1 MIAVFDIGTSAIK
14 CVILDNTQSVI
25 YTAKK
30 EITTLYKEHFVEQN
44 PDEWYEIFCSILDEF
59 NIKTQNIEHIH
70 SIIFSG
76 HMQDLIC
83 VDNNGNSV
91 RDVIMYN
98 DQRGAAYSHIIPHII
113 ALKTTVGMNGTIPL
127 AKLLWLKEHEE
138 LHYKNTYKVLNSAK
152 DYIIS
157 KLTGK
162 YISDVTSLSTSGML
176 DIKKKQYVE
185 EISSLGIDVSIL
197 PDIYYA
203 DEVVGTVTPTAS
215 EQTLLSQNVKV
226 YAGCGDAGATTLASG
241 IINSGE
247 LNINLGTSGWIAT
260 ISDTTRDGVFNLAA
274 IHRDRYINVIPI
286 LNAASVHK
294 WISHLLFE
302 HDVHRYDTLHSLLS
316 SDADIKTS
324 LLCLPYLVGERFP
337 VADNSIRGSFI
348 GLDGKTTQRDLAL
361 SALEGVAF
369 SLRQGLEKLNVIPK
383 KYLSLEEGQ
392 KKTSGIKYLP
402 TSLKTTITVFPD
414 SEYLPS
420 IALAS
425 CVLLNEGTILSYQE
439 YINALLIKYECTT
452 FTPQEEMNEYYQ
464 EKYEKFK
471 QIYPSTIA
479 LFK

>member
-1 MIAVFDIGTSAIK
+1 
-14 CVILDNTQSVI
+14 
-25 YTAKK
+25 
-30 EITTLYKEHFVEQN
+30 
-44 PDEWYEIFCSILDEF
+44 
-59 NIKTQNIEHIH
+59 
-70 SIIFSG
+70 
-76 HMQDLIC
+76 
-83 VDNNGNSV
+83 
-91 RDVIMYN
+91 
-98 DQRGAAYSHIIPHII
+98 
-113 ALKTTVGMNGTIPL
+113 
-127 AKLLWLKEHEE
+127 
-138 LHYKNTYKVLNSAK
+138 
-152 DYIIS
+152 
-157 KLTGK
+157 
-162 YISDVTSLSTSGML
+162 
-176 DIKKKQYVE
+176 
-185 EISSLGIDVSIL
+185 
-197 PDIYYA
+197 
-203 DEVVGTVTPTAS
+203 
-215 EQTLLSQNVKV
+215 
-226 YAGCGDAGATTLASG
+226 
-241 IINSGE
+241 

-302 HDVHRYDTLHSLLS
+302 HDVHRYDTLHTLLG
-316 SDADIKTS
+316 SDSDIQTS

-383 KYLSLEEGQ
+383 KISLIGGGAKEDVWNQ
-392 KKTSGIKYLP
+392 IFANIF
-402 TSLKTTITVFPD
+402 KTTITVFPD

-439 YINALLIKYECTT
+439 YINSLLIKYECTT